1 MKKALV
7 LLVVSFL
14 IAGSSFAQVKISGGV
29 LAGVNMAN
37 AKVDPEPPAGVD
49 LSNLTGFA
57 AGGVLNFEFTGG
69 FGIQVEPMYIQNGV
83 KINDN
88 GSESKIKVNYIDVPV
103 LLMYTFATG
112 QGEVE
117 PYVMA
122 GPVLGIRLSA
132 KATDGT
138 DTDIK
143 DFVKSSNF
151 SGTFGAGVKIPVGMN
166 KIFVEG
172 RYTIGFSDINNG
184 LFPNYTLKTK
194 GLAFFAGIT
203 FPFGS

>member
-7 LLVVSFL
+7 LFVVSFL
-14 IAGSSFAQVKISGGV
+14 LVGSSFAQVKISGGV
-29 LAGVNMAN
+29 LGGLNLAN
-37 AKVDPEPPAGVD
+37 VTVDPTPTGID
-49 LSNLTGFA
+49 FSNLTGFA

-69 FGIQVEPMYIQNGV
+69 FGIQVEPMYIQNGAKV
-83 KINDN
+83 SS
-88 GSESKIKVNYIDVPV
+88 GSIEEKIKVNYIDIPV
-103 LLMYTFATG
+103 IFMYTFATG

-132 KATDGT
+132 KETNGSEV
-138 DTDIK
+138 DIK
-143 DFVKSSNF
+143 DYTKGSNF
-151 SGTFGAGVKIPVGMN
+151 GGTFGAGVKIPVGMN
-166 KIFVEG
+166 RIFIEG

-184 LFPNYTLKTK
+184 IATNTTIKTK
-194 GLAFFAGIT
+194 GIQVLAGIT

>member
-29 LAGVNMAN
+29 LAGVNMGN
-37 AKVDPEPPAGVD
+37 VSIDPTPTGVD
-49 LSNLTGFA
+49 FSNLAGFA
-57 AGGVLNFEFTGG
+57 AGGVLNFEFAGG
-69 FGIQVEPMYIQNGV
+69 LGIQVEPMYIQNGA
-83 KINDN
+83 KASSG
-88 GSESKIKVNYIDVPV
+88 GSEFKIKANYIEIPAM
-103 LLMYTFATG
+103 LMYTFATG
-112 QGEVE
+112 QGQVE

-122 GPVLGIRLSA
+122 GPVLGIKVSA
-132 KATDGT
+132 KETNGT
-138 DTDIK
+138 EVDIK
-143 DFVKSSNF
+143 DYIKSTNF

-172 RYTIGFSDINNG
+172 RYTIGFSDINNDFAPG
-184 LFPNYTLKTK
+184 YTIKTK